1 MKNQILLLMV
11 ALPTLLLSCIKTDN
25 MFIVSGY
32 SGNDLADVTLCRQ
45 DGNGGIVKQSEI
57 TLGGNPSFF
66 TAGRQGLYYFVNEVD
81 SFNNK
86 PGGGI
91 TTLRLDIRTNTFVKE
106 GSINQGGGGPC
117 HILLTDDNKYLL
129 TANYGSGSLSV
140 VAVNEFGIPEKVTDK
155 LQFGEKS
162 HPHMVIFNPV
172 RQVYYMSDLG
182 LNRIYIFKSEIIDGI
197 LLGDETTYIQLEEG
211 SGPRHMILDRA
222 FRNLYVINELN
233 STVSVIDITAKVP
246 VLKQT
251 ISTLPEGYSEKNYCA
266 DLHLSP
272 SGKFL
277 YGSNR
282 GHNSIVV
289 FSAARIGELTLSGH
303 FPCGGDWPRNFAV
316 DGTGKTLAVGNQRSG
331 LISLFS
337 IEKSGKV
344 INADNQS
351 IPFNAPACIK
361 FIK

>member
-1 MKNQILLLMV
+1 MEKLTKILLM
-11 ALPTLLLSCIKTDN
+11 TLSIVISSCTTEERV
-25 MFIVSGY
+25 FVVSGY
-32 SGNDLADVTLCRQ
+32 SAENQPDIKLFKMSSENVPETL
-45 DGNGGIVKQSEI
+45 SEF
-57 TLGGNPSFF
+57 TCGENPSFF
-66 TAGRQGLYYFVNEVD
+66 TAGRQGLFYFVNEVD

-91 TTLRLDIRTNTFVKE
+91 TTLRLDYRTNTFTKE

-117 HILLTDDNKYLL
+117 HVLLTDDNKYLL

-140 VAVNEFGIPEKVTDK
+140 VAVNDFGIPEKVTDK

-182 LNRIYIFKSEIIDGI
+182 LNRIYIFKSEITDGI

-211 SGPRHMILDRA
+211 SGPRHMVLDKA
-222 FRNLYVINELN
+222 CRNLYVINELN

-251 ISTLPEGYSEKNYCA
+251 ISTLPDGYSEKNYCA
-266 DLHLSP
+266 DLHLSA

-282 GHNSIVV
+282 GHNSIVAFRV
-289 FSAARIGELTLSGH
+289 ARNGMLTAAGH
-303 FPCGGDWPRNFAV
+303 TPCGGDWPRNFAV
-316 DGTGKTLAVGNQRSG
+316 ATGGKFFIVANQRSG
-331 LISLFS
+331 EVSV
-337 IEKSGKV
+337 IESSGKS
-344 INADNQS
+344 NPES
-351 IPFNAPACIK
+351 IKALKMNAPACIS
-361 FIK
+361 FSR

>member
-1 MKNQILLLMV
+1 MEKLTKILLVM
-11 ALPTLLLSCIKTDN
+11 LSVVISSCTTEERV
-25 MFIVSGY
+25 FVVSGY
-32 SGNDLADVTLCRQ
+32 SAENQPDIKLFEMTSEGVPETL
-45 DGNGGIVKQSEI
+45 SEF
-57 TLGGNPSFF
+57 TCGENPSFF

-91 TTLRLDIRTNTFVKE
+91 TTLRLDYKTNTFTKE

-117 HILLTDDNKYLL
+117 HVFLTDDSKYLL

-140 VAVNEFGIPEKVTDK
+140 VAVNDSGIPEKVTDK

-172 RQVYYMSDLG
+172 RRVFYMSDLG
-182 LNRIYIFKSEIIDGI
+182 LNRIYIFKGEINEGI
-197 LLGDETTYIQLEEG
+197 LLGDATTYIQLEEG
-211 SGPRHMILDRA
+211 SGPRHMVLDKA
-222 FRNLYVINELN
+222 CRNLYVINELS

-266 DLHLSP
+266 DLHLAP

-289 FSAARIGELTLSGH
+289 FSAARSGELTLSGH

-316 DGTGKTLAVGNQRSG
+316 NGTGKALAVANQRSG

-337 IEKSGKV
+337 IKKGGKT
-344 INADNQS
+344 INADSQS
-351 IPFNAPACIK
+351 TPFNAPACIK

>member
-1 MKNQILLLMV
+1 MEKLTKILLM
-11 ALPTLLLSCIKTDN
+11 TLSVVISSCTTEERV
-25 MFIVSGY
+25 FVVSGY
-32 SGNDLADVTLCRQ
+32 SAENQPDIKLFKMSSENVPETL
-45 DGNGGIVKQSEI
+45 SEF
-57 TLGGNPSFF
+57 TCGENPSFF

-91 TTLRLDIRTNTFVKE
+91 TTLRLDYKTNTFTKE

-117 HILLTDDNKYLL
+117 HVLLTDDNKYLL

-140 VAVNEFGIPEKVTDK
+140 VAVNESGIPEKVTDK

-182 LNRIYIFKSEIIDGI
+182 MNRIYIFKSEITDGI
-197 LLGDETTYIQLEEG
+197 LLGDETTYIQMEEG
-211 SGPRHMILDRA
+211 SGPRHMVLDKA
-222 FRNLYVINELN
+222 CRNLYVINELN
-233 STVSVIDITAKVP
+233 STVSVIDITDKVP

-251 ISTLPEGYSEKNYCA
+251 ISTLPEGYSGKNYCA
-266 DLHLSP
+266 DLHLSA
-272 SGKFL
+272 SGKFI

-289 FSAARIGELTLSGH
+289 FSAARIGELTISGH
-303 FPCGGDWPRNFAV
+303 FPCGGDWPRSFAV
-316 DGTGKTLAVGNQRSG
+316 NSSGKTLAVANQRSG
-331 LISLFS
+331 QISLFNF
-337 IEKSGKV
+337 KKGGKAL
-344 INADNQS
+344 NGNGQP

>member
-1 MKNQILLLMV
+1 MEKLTKLLLMTLSV
-11 ALPTLLLSCIKTDN
+11 AITSCTFEEKV
-25 MFIVSGY
+25 FVASGY
-32 SGNDLADVTLCRQ
+32 SAENQADVKLFKIT
-45 DGNGGIVKQSEI
+45 SEGVPEI
-57 TLGGNPSFF
+57 LSEFTCGENPSFF

-91 TTLRLDIRTNTFVKE
+91 TTLRLDSRTTTFTKE
-106 GSINQGGGGPC
+106 GSMNQGGGGPC
-117 HILLTDDNKYLL
+117 HVFLTDDNKYLL

-140 VAVNEFGIPEKVTDK
+140 VALNDFGIPEKVTDK
-155 LQFGEKS
+155 LQFGAKS

-197 LLGDETTYIQLEEG
+197 LLGDETTYIQMEEG
-211 SGPRHMILDRA
+211 SGPRHMVVDKA
-222 FRNLYVINELN
+222 FRNLYVINELS

-266 DLHLSP
+266 DLHLSA

-289 FSAARIGELTLSGH
+289 FSVARIGELTLSGH

-316 DGTGKTLAVGNQRSG
+316 NGSGKTLAVANQRSG

-337 IEKSGKV
+337 IEKGGKALD
-344 INADNQS
+344 ADS
-351 IPFNAPACIK
+351 HSTPFNAPACIK

>member
-1 MKNQILLLMV
+1 MKNLTKILIMAFSV
-11 ALPTLLLSCIKTDN
+11 VISSCSNEEKV
-25 MFIVSGY
+25 FVVSGY
-32 SGNDLADVTLCRQ
+32 SAENQPDVMLCK
-45 DGNGGIVKQSEI
+45 VTSEGAPEVLSAL
-57 TLGGNPSFF
+57 TCGDNPSFF
-66 TAGRQGLYYFVNEVD
+66 TPGRNGLYYFVNEVD
-81 SFNNK
+81 SFSNK
-86 PGGGI
+86 AGGGI
-91 TTLRLDIRTNTFVKE
+91 TTLRLDSRTNTFTKE

-117 HILLTDDNKYLL
+117 HLFMTDDNKYLL

-140 VAVNEFGIPEKVTDK
+140 VAVNDSGMPERVTDK
-155 LQFGEKS
+155 LQFGENS

-182 LNRIYIFKSEIIDGI
+182 LNRIYIFKGEISEGI
-197 LLGDETTYIQLEEG
+197 LLGDETTYIQLEMG
-211 SGPRHMILDRA
+211 SGPRHMVLDKA
-222 FRNLYVINELN
+222 CRNLYVINELN

-246 VLKQT
+246 ELKQT

-266 DLHLSP
+266 DLHLSA

-289 FSAARIGELTLSGH
+289 FSVARIGELTLKGH
-303 FPCGGDWPRNFAV
+303 FPCGGEWPRNFAL
-316 DGTGKTLAVGNQRSG
+316 DGSGKTMIIGNQRSG

-337 IEKSGKV
+337 IKKSSGA
-344 INADNQS
+344 INGNGNS

>member
-1 MKNQILLLMV
+1 MENLTKILLMTLIAVISSCSHEEKVFV
-11 ALPTLLLSCIKTDN
+11 A
-25 MFIVSGY
+25 SGY
-32 SGNDLADVTLCRQ
+32 SAEGQPDVKMFK
-45 DGNGGIVKQSEI
+45 VSSEGVPEALSDF
-57 TLGGNPSFF
+57 TCGENPSFF
-66 TAGRQGLYYFVNEVD
+66 TPGRKGLFYFVNEVD

-91 TTLRLDIRTNTFVKE
+91 TTLRLDPKTNTFTRL

-117 HILLTDDNKYLL
+117 HVLLTDDNKYLL

-140 VAVNEFGIPEKVTDK
+140 VSVNDSGIPEKVTDK

-172 RQVYYMSDLG
+172 KQVYYMSDLG
-182 LNRIYIFKSEIIDGI
+182 LNRIYIFRSEINEGI
-197 LLGDETTYIQLEEG
+197 LLGDETSFIQMEEG
-211 SGPRHMILDRA
+211 TGPRHMVIDKA
-222 FRNLYVINELN
+222 CRNLYVINELN

-251 ISTLPEGYSEKNYCA
+251 IGTLPEGFTGKNYCA
-266 DLHLSP
+266 DIHLSP

-289 FSAARIGELTLSGH
+289 FSVARIGELTMKGH

-316 DGTGKTLAVGNQRSG
+316 NGIGNTLAVANQRSG
-331 LISLFS
+331 LLSLFS
-337 IEKSGKV
+337 TEKSGGAIDEKG
-344 INADNQS
+344 QS
-351 IPFNAPACIK
+351 IPFNTPACIK